1 MALLGMPAAQEDGRL
16 TSQNSPL
23 VGGLDAR
30 FFYGSEM
37 WGDAEKRKKAT

>member
-1 MALLGMPAAQEDGRL
+1 MALLRIPAAQEDGRL
-16 TSQNSPL
+16 TSQNSRL

-37 WGDAEKRKKAT
+37 WGGEEKRKKAT